1 MQLIDDFVF
10 AEKTYLKIPENSEYF
25 IDAQRNIA
33 FNYSRESVFTDAENK
48 IIKIVIKNN
57 SDYELK
63 KILADF
69 YRIKKN
75 TMLQL
80 IYILSY

>member
-10 AEKTYLKIPENSEYF
+10 AEKTYLKIPENSQYF

-48 IIKIVIKNN
+48 IKKIVEKNN

-63 KILADF
+63 K
-69 YRIKKN
+69 Y
-75 TMLQL
+75 
-80 IYILSY
+80 

>member
-1 MQLIDDFVF
+1 MQLINDFIF
-10 AEKTYLKIPENSEYF
+10 AEKTYLKIPENSQYF

-33 FNYSRESVFTDAENK
+33 FNYSRENVFTDAENK
-48 IIKIVIKNN
+48 IKKIVKKNN

-69 YRIKKN
+69 YRIQKKYN
-75 TMLQL
+75 
-80 IYILSY
+80 ISN